1 MKNPSIKN
9 DYQMNQEIANKIIEI
24 IENGDVQMWRKTW
37 TTSAGKTREQIYNLV
52 IEGQIAVNVFTKL
65 QYEGLMIPSGFYLTF
80 KQIKDKKLHL
90 QKGSKGIANYKAAK
104 FNKYLTQN
112 EQKALELELENKEE
126 LKEEIKE
133 LKEGKRPFGV
143 RVQFEYVDTKNN
155 QKKFDEVLFWEL
167 RKQAFYY
174 KKFQYV
180 LEYLFKAEDCGITNE
195 DIKKLWN
202 IENVEPEK
210 NDLQRIEKVEAVKAS
225 YIERAH
231 LKFSEIVQNQA
242 YYRKSIHSVV
252 IPTKNQFETIENYYQ
267 TMLHEFAHST
277 GHESLLNRK
286 TLTENCGFG
295 SVTYSKEEL
304 VAELSSLYTMI
315 SLDIMNDDLLKNSI
329 AYLASWGNE
338 LRNGIKHN
346 ILNTIA
352 QSRKATN
359 LILDVA
365 E

>member
-195 DIKKLWN
+195 DITSLHVTIGLDSISSFKLVSMN
-202 IENVEPEK
+202 
-210 NDLQRIEKVEAVKAS
+210 
-225 YIERAH
+225 Y
-231 LKFSEIVQNQA
+231 FS
-242 YYRKSIHSVV
+242 
-252 IPTKNQFETIENYYQ
+252 F
-267 TMLHEFAHST
+267 L
-277 GHESLLNRK
+277 
-286 TLTENCGFG
+286 
-295 SVTYSKEEL
+295 
-304 VAELSSLYTMI
+304 
-315 SLDIMNDDLLKNSI
+315 
-329 AYLASWGNE
+329 
-338 LRNGIKHN
+338 
-346 ILNTIA
+346 
-352 QSRKATN
+352 
-359 LILDVA
+359 
-365 E
+365 